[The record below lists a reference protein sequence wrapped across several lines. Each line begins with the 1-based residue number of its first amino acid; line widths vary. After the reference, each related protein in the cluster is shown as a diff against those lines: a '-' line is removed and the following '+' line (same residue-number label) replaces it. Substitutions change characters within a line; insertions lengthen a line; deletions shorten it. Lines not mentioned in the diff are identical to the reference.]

1 MQVYDFDRR
10 RASELLRAYI
20 FFAERD
26 DAIYL
31 DATQWPLWTDAMRYE
46 PTEADWAELRVPGET
61 DELCPDEVTLNTVS
75 ELEWNLATKGLGEHA
90 R

>member
-46 PTEADWAELRVPGET
+46 PTEADWVEACDRSYGDEDVPSEEEILTLPDFDYWNTCVRGE
-61 DELCPDEVTLNTVS
+61 DL
-75 ELEWNLATKGLGEHA
+75 
-90 R
+90 